1 MRRHGLAHARLMS
14 FGVRA
19 AERRR
24 ERGSGTV
31 LAVAAIGVLLVL
43 TTAGLQLG
51 AAATA
56 AHRARSAA
64 DLAALAGASAIQQG
78 GVDACAQASAV
89 AGRNEAQVLECS
101 LGVGESVSVRV
112 STVVSGRWPG
122 VPDRAVASA
131 RAGPAGGDLR

>member
-1 MRRHGLAHARLMS
+1 MLEPARAGNKS
-14 FGVRA
+14 SVPGRWG
-19 AERRR
+19 

-56 AHRARSAA
+56 AHRARTAA
-64 DLAALAGASAIQQG
+64 DLAALAGATALQEGQAN
-78 GVDACAQASAV
+78 ACARAAAV
-89 AGRNEAQVLECS
+89 AGRNDAQVVVCA
-101 LGVGESVSVRV
+101 LGENDSVSIRV
-112 STVVSGRWPG
+112 SMAVATRWPG

-131 RAGPAGGDLR
+131 RAGPADVPRP